1 MTTPEF
7 DPARI
12 FQVLARHD
20 VDYVVIGAMA
30 AMLQGAGPTMTL
42 DVDVAAATAE
52 ENRVRLASALKEME
66 ARLRVPA
73 PEDPVEILSFGG
85 ASLRLAEQEA
95 WNRPSGDKILLDA
108 RMLGSMSVMTFITR
122 FGPFDVLFAPDGAPN
137 YERLRERAVVVA
149 RFGVAIRAA
158 DVEDLI
164 AIKRATGREK
174 DAAHLTTLIQFLKDQ
189 SPLRKKQGGRDD

>member
-12 FQVLARHD
+12 FQVLAHHD

-73 PEDPVEILSFGG
+73 PEDPVEI
-85 ASLRLAEQEA
+85 
-95 WNRPSGDKILLDA
+95 PLDA
-108 RMLGSMSVMTFITR
+108 RMLGSMKVMTFITR
-122 FGPFDVLFAPDGAPN
+122 FGPFDVLFAPDGAPT
-137 YERLRERAVVVA
+137 YERLRERAVEVT

-158 DVEDLI
+158 GVEDLI
-164 AIKRATGREK
+164 AMKRATGREK
-174 DAAHLTTLIQFLKDQ
+174 DAAHLTTLIQFLKDRAL
-189 SPLRKKQGGRDD
+189 PGKKQGRRDD